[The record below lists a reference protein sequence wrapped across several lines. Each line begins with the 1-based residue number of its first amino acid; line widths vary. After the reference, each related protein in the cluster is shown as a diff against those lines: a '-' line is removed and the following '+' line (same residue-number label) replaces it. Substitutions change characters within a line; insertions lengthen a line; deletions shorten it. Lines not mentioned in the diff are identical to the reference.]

1 MAAEIVTTATGKTVD
16 IGQDAKRSER
26 DASYRSEIVSL
37 IQEIKF
43 NSVSGIEYFRRKQND
58 ANGGRFFE
66 AFSRLH
72 EHTNPG
78 IEPSVEYLLSVAY
91 LYDLDPSVPGNGY
104 RSILTV
110 IEKCCIRLVTL
121 IRYIT
126 SNRDSFIF
134 RGDHY
139 SRELE
144 SYVTVFGQLR
154 ACVYYLEKLVAYCPN
169 GVLFP
174 DELSISADDQ
184 TIAEQLMGEVESL
197 CQESFYGRCLGF
209 QVNSQGSRYVFM

>member
-1 MAAEIVTTATGKTVD
+1 MAAEIITSASGKAVD
-16 IGQDAKRSER
+16 IGPVGKRSESE
-26 DASYRSEIVSL
+26 DSYRRDIISL
-37 IQEIKF
+37 IREIKF
-43 NSVSGIEYFRRKQND
+43 NSVSGIEYYRHKQTD
-58 ANGGRFFE
+58 ANGRRFFE
-66 AFSRLH
+66 AFSRVH

-91 LYDLDPSVPGNGY
+91 LYDFDHSVPGNGY

-110 IEKCCIRLVTL
+110 IQKCCIRLVSL

-126 SNRDSFIF
+126 HNRDSFIF

-154 ACVYYLEKLVAYCPN
+154 ACVYYLEKLVAYCPGGN
-169 GVLFP
+169 LFP
-174 DELSISADDQ
+174 DEDSVSADDQ

-209 QVNSQGSRYVFM
+209 QVNT

>member
-1 MAAEIVTTATGKTVD
+1 MAAEIATTATGMTVD
-16 IGQDAKRSER
+16 IGQDAKRSET
-26 DASYRSEIVSL
+26 DASYRREIVSF
-37 IQEIKF
+37 IREIKCK
-43 NSVSGIEYFRRKQND
+43 SASGIEYFRHKQTD
-58 ANGGRFFE
+58 ANGKRFFE
-66 AFSRLH
+66 AFARLH

-78 IEPSVEYLLSVAY
+78 IEPSVEYLLDVAY

-110 IEKCCIRLVTL
+110 IQKCCIRIVAL
-121 IRYIT
+121 IRYI
-126 SNRDSFIF
+126 SCNIDSFFF

-154 ACVYYLEKLVAYCPN
+154 ACVYYLEKLVAYCPD

-174 DELSISADDQ
+174 DQLSVSADDQ

-209 QVNSQGSRYVFM
+209 QVNS

>member
-1 MAAEIVTTATGKTVD
+1 MAADMASTATGMTVD
-16 IGQDAKRSER
+16 IEQSTEGSEK
-26 DASYRSEIVSL
+26 DDSYRREIVSL
-37 IQEIKF
+37 IREMRF
-43 NSVSGIEYFRRKQND
+43 NSASGIEHFRLKQSD
-58 ANGGRFFE
+58 ANGRRFFE

-72 EHTNPG
+72 EHTSPG
-78 IEPSVEYLLSVAY
+78 IEPSVEYLLSVAH
-91 LYDLDPSVPGNGY
+91 LYDFDPSVPGNGY

-110 IEKCCIRLVTL
+110 IQKCCIRIVTL
-121 IRYIT
+121 LRYIT
-126 SNRDSFIF
+126 INQDSFVF

-144 SYVTVFGQLR
+144 SYVTVLGQLR

-169 GVLFP
+169 GALFP
-174 DELSISADDQ
+174 DEDSLSSGDH

-209 QVNSQGSRYVFM
+209 QVNSQGNKCVFI